1 MIRLRS
7 YAASARQALRLASA
21 SALPPSRVALRR
33 TSRVTADK
41 PRFGAAGVR
50 LVLAT
55 AVIVVLGGG
64 TDLLACPAC
73 FGAEE
78 APLIDAARLGVLVLL
93 GITVAVQ
100 GGFVAF
106 FLYLRRHAKRA
117 AEAELDSEWSDL
129 QRASRTS

>member
-1 MIRLRS
+1 MIRLR
-7 YAASARQALRLASA
+7 LI
-21 SALPPSRVALRR
+21 
-33 TSRVTADK
+33 
-41 PRFGAAGVR
+41 
-50 LVLAT
+50 LAT

-78 APLIDAARLGVLVLL
+78 APLIDAARLGVLVML

-106 FLYLRRHAKRA
+106 FVYLRRQARRV
-117 AEAELDSEWSDL
+117 AEAELDAEWSQL
-129 QRASRTS
+129 QKPSRTS

>member
-1 MIRLRS
+1 MT
-7 YAASARQALRLASA
+7 LRLASLA
-21 SALPPSRVALRR
+21 QGRLRL
-33 TSRVTADK
+33 
-41 PRFGAAGVR
+41 R
-50 LVLAT
+50 LILAT
-55 AVIVVLGGG
+55 AAVTVLGGG

-78 APLIDAARLGVLVLL
+78 APLIDAARLGVLVML

-106 FLYLRRHAKRA
+106 FLYLRRHARRV

-129 QRASRTS
+129 QKAPRVLGP